1 MLLHGPS
8 YPSSTTLEP
17 TPQSFVLNLLCETE
31 ESEPQFR
38 SYDGAQ
44 AVVEWSAPAG
54 CSFRSEAP
62 NGGDNKTP
70 EKEAETVGS
79 GIGWFFLLFV
89 FSFVL
94 KDDTLLTR
102 TYLQIFY
109 CICRL
114 LCPRCIL

>member
-89 FSFVL
+89 FSL
-94 KDDTLLTR
+94 
-102 TYLQIFY
+102 
-109 CICRL
+109 
-114 LCPRCIL
+114 